1 MQPRILGAEYR
12 PDYEEKRMVKKGLT
26 IDYRSKEGEGKRI
39 SLNLTGPDGIREV
52 TGIFDH
58 DVSDHIVDTFV
69 FLWTP

>member
-1 MQPRILGAEYR
+1 
-12 PDYEEKRMVKKGLT
+12 MVKKGLT